1 MLCSLFAKSVF
12 CLKAL
17 AESISEFEP
26 SSESEDDG
34 HLDDVDHCHG
44 DCDDHTEGDG
54 CHGEILEHQ
63 DDSISDNQSISSI
76 ARLVVILCVLLSR
89 RNVIILINLYIW
101 YKMIFCMHCLSC
113 RNNLSVAFLAKYMHS
128 VKECRCDNNYTL
140 SIQYLTGTWQC
151 TIL

>member
-1 MLCSLFAKSVF
+1 MQPKCCVPYLTAKSVF

-63 DDSISDNQSISSI
+63 DDISDNQSISSV

-89 RNVIILINLYIW
+89 RNVIILINLYI
-101 YKMIFCMHCLSC
+101 
-113 RNNLSVAFLAKYMHS
+113 
-128 VKECRCDNNYTL
+128 
-140 SIQYLTGTWQC
+140 
-151 TIL
+151 